1 MSINND
7 GNRSLCLG
15 EKKERYQAND
25 IDSEYRSFK
34 LNDAV
39 EKKKWWLN
47 SENSKSLLSFS
58 TSHSAGSHFA
68 FINQIFYWQI

>member
-15 EKKERYQAND
+15 KKKKERYQAND

-39 EKKKWWLN
+39 EKKKW
-47 SENSKSLLSFS
+47 
-58 TSHSAGSHFA
+58 
-68 FINQIFYWQI
+68 